1 LIPVDGHDNFY
12 RDPNSG
18 AIINTNKSD
27 FEKYKAISKNRN
39 KFDEKIES
47 TAKEVSAL
55 KTEITEIK
63 QLLLKLVDGINT
75 WWYRIYLMLAAVT
88 NLVVY
93 QGSDFQNTFFVTN
106 DNGSQ
111 FNLTGFSGE
120 CLIKKHYSSSS
131 STTMQVNI
139 NPQENSGSVT
149 IALTNSV
156 TASMTPGR
164 YVYDVVL
171 TDSSGIK
178 SRVLEGIL
186 TVVEGVTL

>member
-75 WWYRIYLMLAAVT
+75 
-88 NLVVY
+88 
-93 QGSDFQNTFFVTN
+93 
-106 DNGSQ
+106 
-111 FNLTGFSGE
+111 
-120 CLIKKHYSSSS
+120 
-131 STTMQVNI
+131 
-139 NPQENSGSVT
+139 
-149 IALTNSV
+149 
-156 TASMTPGR
+156 
-164 YVYDVVL
+164 
-171 TDSSGIK
+171 
-178 SRVLEGIL
+178 
-186 TVVEGVTL
+186 

>member
-1 LIPVDGHDNFY
+1 
-12 RDPNSG
+12 
-18 AIINTNKSD
+18 
-27 FEKYKAISKNRN
+27 
-39 KFDEKIES
+39 
-47 TAKEVSAL
+47 
-55 KTEITEIK
+55 
-63 QLLLKLVDGINT
+63 
-75 WWYRIYLMLAAVT
+75 MLAAVT

-120 CLIKKHYSSSS
+120 CLIKKHYSRSS

-139 NPQENSGSVT
+139 NPPENSGSVT

-156 TASMTPGR
+156 TAAMTPGR